1 MVDILKIY
9 LREIS
14 NFPLLSREEE
24 TRLFRLAK
32 KGSKVAKKLLI
43 KSNLR
48 LVVNIAKRYVK
59 FGVSLLDLIEEGNMG
74 LIKAVEKFK
83 LHKGFRFSTY
93 ATWWIKQYIIRAL
106 SEQGRFIHLPAHIV
120 EILNKYIKV
129 TAHLAQKLG
138 REPTVKEIAKELK
151 LSIDKT
157 KKIMEIAEM
166 PISLNLFS
174 PDDEDKRTLEDLIE
188 DKTSM
193 TPVEAHLSSVQ
204 RERIEKLLKLLNKRE
219 DMILR
224 LRFGLKDGIPR
235 TLAEAGRIFKIS
247 KERVRQIELKA
258 LKKLRNFAGSRG
270 LEYFLKQD

>member
-138 REPTVKEIAKELK
+138 REPTVKEIAKKLK